1 MSDTLILRAA
11 TPGDADGAAPLI
23 HAAGPALYDR
33 IFGPS
38 RAEATAF
45 FQTLFALPDSLFS
58 YQNGL
63 VAVREEQVVGLALS
77 VPASRYHQ
85 GWDVPRRLLRRGPR
99 FLLRLLPAVLD
110 LRRSTLAPPPEAY
123 YLGILA
129 VAPCLRGQGIGTR
142 LLAEVQCRAVQAG
155 CQSVCLHAER
165 GNAGARRFY
174 ERHGY
179 RVTHDRPT
187 PRAARWGV
195 TGFVG
200 MRKELQT

>member
-1 MSDTLILRAA
+1 MSDTVILRGAA
-11 TPGDADGAAPLI
+11 PGDAAGAASLI
-23 HAAGPALYDR
+23 HAAGPALYER

-45 FQTLFALPDSLFS
+45 FQALFALPDSLFS

-63 VAVREEQVVGLALS
+63 VAVQAGQVVGLALS
-77 VPASRYHQ
+77 LPGSRYHQ
-85 GWDVPRRLLRRGPR
+85 GWDVPRQLLRRGPR
-99 FLLRLLPAVLD
+99 LWLRLLPAVWD
-110 LRRSTLAPPPEAY
+110 LRRSTLAPPPDAY

-129 VAPCLRGQGIGTR
+129 VAPCLRGQGIGAK
-142 LLAEVQCRAVQAG
+142 LLAEVHVRARAAG
-155 CQSVCLHAER
+155 CGSVCLHAEK
-165 GNAGARRFY
+165 GNAGAIRFY
-174 ERHGY
+174 KRAGY

-200 MRKELQT
+200 MRKELL